1 MSAKFRRFLVFLKNG
16 NGTRIVRTCPFVRF
30 RTRASVTC
38 HSAKVIRPAEK
49 GEFAWGRYFAWW
61 TEAQFALMCSM
72 ALAVLL
78 HLMLH
83 WSWVCGVVALRVAK
97 DKKAKLDDGIRTL
110 YGVGLLIVVLHV
122 LAIALAAAYFTVQP
136 PVL

>member
-1 MSAKFRRFLVFLKNG
+1 
-16 NGTRIVRTCPFVRF
+16 
-30 RTRASVTC
+30 
-38 HSAKVIRPAEK
+38 
-49 GEFAWGRYFAWW
+49 
-61 TEAQFALMCSM
+61 MCSM